1 MMSYRRYST
10 DYEDR
15 RSSRSGGYEGRDGR
29 NAGGRRS
36 TYRPGGGMKAS
47 YSEPGS
53 NLRTPDWSKVR
64 LEPFQKKFYME
75 NPAVTSR
82 SEQQV
87 AAFRN
92 EKEIKVFADFPSM
105 IPRPVESFIEANFP
119 SYIMKELANA
129 GFQEPTAI
137 QCQGWPMGM
146 SGQDVIG
153 IAKTGSGKT
162 LSYLLPAIVHI
173 NAQPLLKPG
182 DGPIILILAP
192 TRELA
197 CQIKGEADKFGYSS
211 LIKNTC
217 AYGGAP
223 KREQA
228 KALRDGVEI
237 LIATPGRLIDFL
249 ESNTTN
255 LRRVTCLILDEAD
268 RMLDMGF
275 EKPLRKI
282 ISQIRP
288 DRQTVLY
295 SATWPEDG
303 QVNRLADEF
312 LKNPIHV
319 QIGSQEISANKDVTQ
334 IVYVIKYNDEKDQR
348 FEEILKKHAN
358 SKIIVFTNT
367 KRMAGDLAWWA
378 ESWGYTAAAIHGDKK
393 QDEREYVLKQF
404 RNNEVSIMV
413 ATDVAS
419 RGLDIRDVAVVINY
433 DFPDGR
439 GGVEDYV
446 HRIGRTGRA
455 GKKGIAYTFF
465 AQKNSRRAPELI
477 KLMENAGQS
486 VPQALRDMPV
496 WDGGNRKRGGG
507 RFGGRNGD
515 SSKRGRRW

>member
-1 MMSYRRYST
+1 MSYRRYNS
-10 DYEDR
+10 E
-15 RSSRSGGYEGRDGR
+15 SSRSGGYEDRDNGYR
-29 NAGGRRS
+29 GGRRNG
-36 TYRPGGGMKAS
+36 YRPGGGSRGS
-47 YSEPGS
+47 YSDPGS
-53 NLRTPDWSKVR
+53 NLSVPDWSR
-64 LEPFQKKFYME
+64 ITLLPFQKKFYME
-75 NPAVTSR
+75 NPVVSSR

-92 EKEIKVFADFPSM
+92 TKEITVHADHPSR
-105 IPRPVESFIEANFP
+105 IPRPVESFTEANFP
-119 SYIMKELANA
+119 NYILKELSNA
-129 GFQEPTAI
+129 GFTEPTAI

-146 SGQDVIG
+146 SGEDVIG
-153 IAKTGSGKT
+153 IARTGSGKT
-162 LSYLLPAIVHI
+162 LTYLLPAIVHI
-173 NAQPLLKPG
+173 NAQPLLRPG

-197 CQIKGEADKFGYSS
+197 CQIKGEADKFGYTS

-249 ESNTTN
+249 ESKTTN
-255 LRRVTCLILDEAD
+255 LRRVTCLVLDEAD

-275 EKPLRKI
+275 EKPIRKI

-312 LKNPIHV
+312 LRNPMRLHV
-319 QIGSQEISANKDVTQ
+319 GSSEISANKDVTQ
-334 IVYVIKYNDEKDQR
+334 IIHVTNYPDEKDKL
-348 FEEILKKHAN
+348 FEDILRKHAK
-358 SKIIVFTNT
+358 SKIIVFANT
-367 KRMAGDLAWWA
+367 KRLAGDLAWWA
-378 ESWGYTAAAIHGDKK
+378 KSWGYTASAIHGDKK
-393 QDEREYVLKQF
+393 QDEREWVLRKF
-404 RNNEVSIMV
+404 RGNEITVMV

-419 RGLDIRDVAVVINY
+419 RGLDIRDVGVVINY

-439 GGVEDYV
+439 GGIEDYV

-465 AQKNSRRAPELI
+465 TQKNSRRAPELI
-477 KLMENAGQS
+477 KLMEGAGQS
-486 VPQALRDMPV
+486 VPKALRDMQV
-496 WDGGNRKRGGG
+496 WNGGNRKRAG
-507 RFGGRNGD
+507 RFEDRGAT
-515 SSKRGRRW
+515 KRGKW

>member
-1 MMSYRRYST
+1 MSYRRSSANY
-10 DYEDR
+10 DDG
-15 RSSRSGGYEGRDGR
+15 RSSGGGGYGR
-29 NAGGRRS
+29 NDGYGRGRRS
-36 TYRPGGGMKAS
+36 TYRPGGGSNTS
-47 YSEPGS
+47 YSDSGS
-53 NLRTPDWSKVR
+53 SLRVPDWSRIR
-64 LEPFQKKFYME
+64 LEPFQKKFYRE
-75 NPAVTSR
+75 NPAVSSR

-92 EKEIKVFADFPSM
+92 AKEIAVYADNISRV
-105 IPRPVESFIEANFP
+105 PRPVHSFVEANFP
-119 SYIMKELANA
+119 SYILRELANA
-129 GFQEPTAI
+129 GFTEPTPI

-146 SGQDVIG
+146 SGEDVIG
-153 IAKTGSGKT
+153 IARTGSGKT
-162 LSYLLPAIVHI
+162 LTYLLPAIVHI
-173 NAQPLLKPG
+173 NAQPLLRPG
-182 DGPIILILAP
+182 DGPIILVLAP

-249 ESNTTN
+249 ESKTTN
-255 LRRVTCLILDEAD
+255 LRRVTCLVLDEAD

-275 EKPLRKI
+275 EKPIRKI

-303 QVNRLADEF
+303 QVNRLANEF
-312 LKNPIHV
+312 LRNPIRVH
-319 QIGSQEISANKDVTQ
+319 IGSQEISANKDVTQ
-334 IVYVIKYNDEKDQR
+334 IVHVIQDTEEKDR
-348 FEEILKKHAN
+348 LFEDILRKHEN
-358 SKIIVFTNT
+358 CKIIVFTNT

-378 ESWGYTAAAIHGDKK
+378 KSVGYKASAIHGDKK
-393 QDEREYVLKQF
+393 QDEREYVLNQF
-404 RNNEVSIMV
+404 KSGKVMVMV

-419 RGLDIRDVAVVINY
+419 RGLDIRNVAVVINY

-439 GGVEDYV
+439 GGIEDYV

-455 GKKGIAYTFF
+455 GCKGTAYTFF
-465 AQKNSRRAPELI
+465 APKNSRRASELI
-477 KLMENAGQS
+477 KLMEGAGQL
-486 VPQALRDMPV
+486 VPQALREISG
-496 WDGGNRKRGGG
+496 WNGGTRKR
-507 RFGGRNGD
+507 RRYDDRNGD
-515 SSKRGRRW
+515 SAKRLKNW

>member
-1 MMSYRRYST
+1 
-10 DYEDR
+10 
-15 RSSRSGGYEGRDGR
+15 
-29 NAGGRRS
+29 
-36 TYRPGGGMKAS
+36 
-47 YSEPGS
+47 
-53 NLRTPDWSKVR
+53 
-64 LEPFQKKFYME
+64 
-75 NPAVTSR
+75 
-82 SEQQV
+82 V

-92 EKEIKVFADFPSM
+92 EKEITVFADNLSRV
-105 IPRPVESFIEANFP
+105 PRPVHSFVEANFP
-119 SYIMKELANA
+119 SYILRELANA
-129 GFQEPTAI
+129 GFQEPTPI

-146 SGQDVIG
+146 SGEDVIG
-153 IAKTGSGKT
+153 IARTGSGKT
-162 LSYLLPAIVHI
+162 LTYLLPAIVHI
-173 NAQPLLKPG
+173 NAQPLLRPG

-223 KREQA
+223 KRDQA

-249 ESNTTN
+249 ESKTTN
-255 LRRVTCLILDEAD
+255 LRRVTCLVLDEAD

-275 EKPLRKI
+275 EKPIRKI

-303 QVNRLADEF
+303 QVNRLAKEF
-312 LKNPIHV
+312 LKNPIRVH
-319 QIGSQEISANKDVTQ
+319 IGSQEICANKDVTQ
-334 IVYVIKYNDEKDQR
+334 IIHVIKDTEEKDQL
-348 FEEILKKHAN
+348 FEDLLRKHAN
-358 SKIIVFTNT
+358 CRIIVFTNT

-378 ESWGYTAAAIHGDKK
+378 KSVGYTASAIHGDKK
-393 QDEREYVLKQF
+393 QVEREYVLSQF
-404 RNNEVSIMV
+404 KEGKVSVMI

-419 RGLDIRDVAVVINY
+419 RGLDIKGVSVVINY

-439 GGVEDYV
+439 GGIEDYV

-455 GKKGIAYTFF
+455 GNKGIAYTFF

-477 KLMENAGQS
+477 KLMEDAEQS
-486 VPQALRDMPV
+486 VPQALRDMQV
-496 WDGGNRKRGGG
+496 WDGYSRKRRQYSDRSGD
-507 RFGGRNGD
+507 RAKRARN
-515 SSKRGRRW
+515 W